1 MEKIIFTQNVDIFK
15 KLLQCSAQ
23 CKYSFFRVAYHL
35 FNRLF
40 NRHYAVEDAHWRM
53 NDGGISSGLS
63 FT

>member
-1 MEKIIFTQNVDIFK
+1 MHLRELLLESVIKVFDKI
-15 KLLQCSAQ
+15 SAFEFSL
-23 CKYSFFRVAYHL
+23 Y